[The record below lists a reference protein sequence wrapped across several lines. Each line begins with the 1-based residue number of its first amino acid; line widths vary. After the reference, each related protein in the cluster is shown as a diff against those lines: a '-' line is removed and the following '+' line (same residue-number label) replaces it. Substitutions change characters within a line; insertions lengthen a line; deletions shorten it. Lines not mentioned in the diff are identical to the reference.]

1 MAKGVDSPMNCT
13 SLAAAI
19 KNSGY
24 DFVCR
29 YYNRKNPGKNLTRA
43 EASALT
49 QAGLYIV
56 AVWENAFPTNADYF
70 SNESG
75 SQDGR
80 DAFQY
85 ARDTI
90 GQPVGTP
97 IYFAVDY
104 DAVLADI
111 HGGISDY
118 MRGVIDSFKS
128 LSESGLC
135 YEVGVYG
142 SGLTCQSIMQAFP
155 EVTYA
160 WLSESSG
167 WSGYHA
173 FDTWNIK
180 QISGS
185 AIAGTPVD
193 TNVTSGDGGGFQVEE
208 VG

>member
-1 MAKGVDSPMNCT
+1 MAKGVDTPTNCT

-19 KNSGY
+19 KESGY

-29 YYNRKNPGKNLTRA
+29 YYNRNNPGKNLTRA
-43 EASALT
+43 EANALT

-56 AVWENAFPTNADYF
+56 AVWENGFPTSAGYF
-70 SNESG
+70 SYTSG
-75 SQDGR
+75 NRDGK
-80 DAFQY
+80 DAFVY

-90 GQPVGTP
+90 GQPFGTP

-104 DAVLADI
+104 DAALADI
-111 HGGISDY
+111 QGGIREY
-118 MRGVIDSFKS
+118 IRGVIDSFKS
-128 LSESGLC
+128 LSEDDYS

-142 SGLTCQSIMQAFP
+142 SGLTCQSLMQAFP

-160 WLSESSG
+160 WLSESIG
-167 WSGYHA
+167 WSGYHS

-180 QISGS
+180 QLSGS

-193 TNVTSGDGGGFQVEE
+193 TNVTTGNGGGFQV
-208 VG
+208 GKAG